1 MWIKDED
8 FIRGEVPMTKFN
20 IRSLIIAHLE
30 IKPGDRV
37 LDVGCGTG
45 SISVEAASH
54 GAIVTA
60 IDKEDDAIELTR
72 ENSKKHGVD
81 LKIVHGVAPE
91 SLEDEEYDKIF
102 IGGSTGHLREIFEY
116 AKKNLKSNG
125 IIEASFILLKNVQ
138 EFKNLLKEY
147 DYENIETHLVTTA
160 KEDRIGL
167 LRGENPIF
175 IVKGY
180 KK

>member
-1 MWIKDED
+1 MWIRDEE
-8 FIRGEVPMTKFN
+8 FIRGDVPMTKFN

-30 IKPGDRV
+30 LKPTDKL
-37 LDVGCGTG
+37 LDIGCGTG
-45 SISVEAASH
+45 SISVEAASF
-54 GAIVTA
+54 GASVTA
-60 IDKEDDAIELTR
+60 IDKVEEAASLTKK
-72 ENSKKHGVD
+72 NADKHGVNINII
-81 LKIVHGVAPE
+81 KGVAPDD
-91 SLEDEEYDKIF
+91 LEDENFDKIF

-116 AKKNLKSNG
+116 AKTNLKPSG
-125 IIEASFILLKNVQ
+125 IIEASFILLKNAY
-138 EFKNLLKEY
+138 EFKELLKEY
-147 DYENIETHLVTTA
+147 EYENIETHLVSTA